1 MKTVNQNAGSVC
13 VLAGHL
19 IDGTG
24 KHPADNILIYIRHGY
39 IVSCSP
45 IGAARISATTHVID
59 LQGQWV
65 LPGLIDTHVHIWGLS
80 PEDLNPSPIEVRT
93 VQAQNQLHGLLL
105 SGFTTVRDLGSP
117 LGLALRDAIAAG
129 KIPGPRILAA
139 YAGLTGAAG
148 PWLIPQPAWWE
159 SRIVRGAAQAAD
171 AVRRLVDEGV
181 DLIKIGAS
189 TGLGEQAWGTIPT
202 LTVTEIQA
210 ISNTAHTLGLPVAA
224 HAIGSEAVRRVTIGG
239 VDTVEHAYYLDD
251 ATSALV
257 AEHGTWVIPTL
268 RTRHARHTPEAIET
282 AHHQLQALSRNVT
295 AGVNIAAGTDSVG
308 DQYTPHGPGN
318 ALEIALLGKRLPP
331 HAAILAAT
339 QDAARAI
346 GLDENL
352 GTIEPGKCADMIAV
366 VENPML
372 NLNALQDIKFVMQNG
387 QVIRS
392 N

>member
-1 MKTVNQNAGSVC
+1 MVNQTADSVC
-13 VLAGHL
+13 ILAEHL

-24 KHPADNILIYIRHGY
+24 KSPADNILIHIQHGY
-39 IVSCSP
+39 IVSCLPTDKVQIPPS
-45 IGAARISATTHVID
+45 THVID

-93 VQAQNQLHGLLL
+93 VQAQNQLHELLL

-117 LGLALRDAIAAG
+117 LDLALRDAITAG
-129 KIPGPRILAA
+129 KLPGPRILAA
-139 YAGLTGAAG
+139 YAGLTGPTG

-159 SRIVRGAAQAAD
+159 SRVVRGTAQAAD

-181 DLIKIGAS
+181 DVIKIGAS

-224 HAIGSEAVRRVTIGG
+224 HAIGSEAVRRVIIGG

-251 ATSALV
+251 ATSALI

-318 ALEIALLGKRLPP
+318 ALEIALLGKRLAP
-331 HAAILAAT
+331 HAAILTAT
-339 QDAARAI
+339 RDAARAI
-346 GLDENL
+346 GLGENI

-366 VENPML
+366 GEDPML

-392 N
+392 D